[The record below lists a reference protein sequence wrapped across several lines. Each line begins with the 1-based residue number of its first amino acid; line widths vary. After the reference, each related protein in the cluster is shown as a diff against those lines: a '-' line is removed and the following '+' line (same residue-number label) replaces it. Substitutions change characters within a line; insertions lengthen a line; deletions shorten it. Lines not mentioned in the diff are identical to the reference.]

1 MMTLLAMTA
10 TRLLLIRHGETEW
23 NIEGRLQGW
32 QDSALSAHGV
42 GQAMR
47 LAESLAGSV
56 AVALICSDAGRA
68 VTTASAI
75 GLRIAQ
81 TPVQDPRLREISFGH
96 WEGHISAGM
105 PADIL
110 AAKEGIM
117 AMDPTCTQALP
128 GGESPATVSARVW
141 SCLDELAAR
150 YAGATVLIVSHGG
163 VLASVLRTVLG
174 IPPGAPRRY
183 RIGNTAI
190 VHLVRT
196 GDGPWLLDFD
206 DLDPLSPASR
216 PA

>member
-1 MMTLLAMTA
+1 MTQ

-32 QDSALSAHGV
+32 HDSPLSAHGL

-47 LAESLAGSV
+47 LAESLAGCASI
-56 AVALICSDAGRA
+56 ALVCSDAGRA
-68 VTTASAI
+68 LSTANAI
-75 GLRIAQ
+75 GMRLNQ
-81 TPVQDPRLREISFGH
+81 TPQPDPRLREISFGN
-96 WEGHISAGM
+96 WEGHVSSGM
-105 PADIL
+105 PPDIV

-117 AMDPTCTQALP
+117 GMDPTCTEALP

-141 SCLDELAAR
+141 SCLDELATR
-150 YAGATVLIVSHGG
+150 YRGETVLVISHGG

-206 DLDPLSPASR
+206 DLDPRSPASR

>member
-1 MMTLLAMTA
+1 MNQ

-32 QDSALSAHGV
+32 RDSPLSKHGL

-47 LAESLAGSV
+47 LAESLVGAASV
-56 AVALICSDAGRA
+56 ALVCSDAGRA
-68 VTTASAI
+68 LTTANAI
-75 GLRIAQ
+75 GMRIDL
-81 TPVQDPRLREISFGH
+81 TPRADPRLREISFGQF
-96 WEGHISAGM
+96 EGHISAAM
-105 PADIL
+105 PIDIL

-141 SCLDELAAR
+141 SCLDELAAQH
-150 YAGATVLIVSHGG
+150 AGETVLVVTHGG

-196 GDGPWLLDFD
+196 GDAPWLLDFD
-206 DLDPLSPASR
+206 DLDPRSPACR

>member
-1 MMTLLAMTA
+1 MLTSPLLPP
-10 TRLLLIRHGETEW
+10 TRFLLIRHGETEW

-32 QDSALSAHGV
+32 RDSPLSAHGL

-47 LAESLAGSV
+47 LAESLAG
-56 AVALICSDAGRA
+56 AAPVALYCSDAGRA
-68 VTTASAI
+68 LTTASAI
-75 GLRIAQ
+75 GMRISQ

-105 PADIL
+105 PPDIL

-117 AMDPTCTQALP
+117 AMDPTCTQSLP

-141 SCLDELAAR
+141 SCLDELAHR
-150 YAGATVLIVSHGG
+150 YQGATVLVVSHGG

-174 IPPGAPRRY
+174 IPAGAPRRY

-190 VHLVRT
+190 VHLVRV
-196 GDGPWLLDFD
+196 GSSPWLLDFD

>member
-1 MMTLLAMTA
+1 MTQ

-32 QDSALSAHGV
+32 QDSPLSQQGL

-47 LAESLAGSV
+47 LAESLAGTASV
-56 AVALICSDAGRA
+56 ALVCSDAGRA
-68 VTTASAI
+68 LTTANAI
-75 GLRIAQ
+75 GMRIGL
-81 TPVQDPRLREISFGH
+81 TPRADPRLREISFGQ
-96 WEGHISAGM
+96 WEGHISAAM
-105 PADIL
+105 PVDIL
-110 AAKEGIM
+110 SAKEGIM

-141 SCLDELAAR
+141 SCLDELAAQNT
-150 YAGATVLIVSHGG
+150 GETVLVVSHGG

-196 GDGPWLLDFD
+196 GDAPWLLDFD
-206 DLDPLSPASR
+206 DLDPRSPASR